1 MGIPSSHSSLKC
13 PQYRGFGSYGSGS
26 TGVGGAAQVVCISEE
41 KSAAEG
47 ADIVR
52 VDCTSLEGSSVKKA
66 ETRCGST
73 AGGGD
78 LSVAVD
84 CTSCEGSS
92 AGRRMMGAAGGF
104 STKPPFA
111 CGEQAG
117 GSCDTHS
124 VFDVKLIESSKMER
138 KQSGPGG
145 AMRNSNMVRRVVRA
159 RRRQYRARHMRNC
172 RGVYAWKVATPEVMR
187 HMVALVQCVSVLA
200 DVPLCRRSSLHIRAD
215 LRSKLAEALASGE
228 KEKAFAKQC
237 GFSSKPRAD
246 DPRAMMQAFPN
257 AQDIAYDCEPVAS
270 GINASLWR
278 FWHARHCSRCTQE
291 AVHDACYFKPLHHFL
306 KTGFELPVKRG
317 FDIYAAQP
325 TRVAYV
331 DKWREEEARCKRAFK
346 KWEDDSSGLMSPV
359 VSSVPRLVFPL
370 LPVVRAKDAWRHRRT
385 GEDYKVRL
393 CVDFKNGG
401 FNDMLEEWPFRYWGL
416 ESVAETVS
424 SGDWLAS
431 IDISRFYLRLPAGKQ
446 LRSAQWFQ
454 DPESFAGDT
463 HANER
468 ISEAK
473 RRFRQ
478 LRSVAFGLKSAPAF
492 ASAVSAEAKRIL
504 ESFGISVAGVYID
517 DFLIRAASK
526 EECAAS
532 LRKATAIL
540 TALGIPPNDKTQGPC
555 APGEGIT
562 FLGVRIRTDTC
573 SMSVTAEHRR
583 YSVAR
588 VEQVL
593 RRGEVSLKELESIAG
608 ILSWIA
614 HVYVPGRPRRDA
626 LFASMGRMKKKGQ
639 HKMVIRGELKRQL
652 LWWLNAM
659 RGDKIPS
666 STHFWDKQPEVPLMV
681 SDASGEDGWGACVQ
695 GLHIVGAWPEEWK
708 QSAGEGAPGMLFKE
722 LVPIVVSVLLIA
734 PFCEG
739 KVIAAATDNAGVA
752 FVLNAMSCRCPW
764 SLALLRPL
772 ADTLAKYRLGLV
784 AGHAHRAHNTHADDL
799 SHALPQAVWKKL
811 RVVAKSARQ
820 GLQFV
825 VHDMQFHEA
834 FTASMSFPRASSV
847 GATGAL

>member
-1 MGIPSSHSSLKC
+1 MGIPSGHSS
-13 PQYRGFGSYGSGS
+13 QNYSQESEFGSNGSD
-26 TGVGGAAQVVCISEE
+26 TAGVGGVARVVCISEE
-41 KSAAEG
+41 KSAAG
-47 ADIVR
+47 MVDKVVA
-52 VDCTSLEGSSVKKA
+52 DCTSWEGSSAGKA
-66 ETRCGST
+66 EFIVNRS
-73 AGGGD
+73 AGGGEV
-78 LSVAVD
+78 LTAVD
-84 CTSCEGSS
+84 CTLSEGSS
-92 AGRRMMGAAGGF
+92 TGRRMMGAKGDTREESF
-104 STKPPFA
+104 FVS
-111 CGEQAG
+111 GEQAG
-117 GSCDTHS
+117 GSCDTHC
-124 VFDVKLIESSKMER
+124 VFDVKLVKSGLKER
-138 KQSGPGG
+138 EASGPGG
-145 AMRNSNMVRRVVRA
+145 KMRNSMMVRKVVRA
-159 RRRQYRARHMRNC
+159 RRRQYKARHMRGC
-172 RGVYAWKVATPEVMR
+172 RGVYAWKTATPEVMR
-187 HMVALVQCVSVLA
+187 HLLALVQCVSVLA
-200 DVPLCRRSSLHIRAD
+200 DVPLCRRSSLHVRSE
-215 LRSKLAEALASGE
+215 LRSKLAAALASGE

-237 GFSSKPRAD
+237 GFSGKPRAN

-257 AQDIAYDCEPVAS
+257 VQDIDYDRQPVES

-291 AVHDACYFKPLHHFL
+291 AVHDTCYFKPLWHFL
-306 KTGFELPVKRG
+306 NTGFELPVRRG
-317 FDIYAAQP
+317 FDIYSAQP

-370 LPVVRAKDAWRHRRT
+370 LPVVRSKDAWRHRQT

-424 SGDWLAS
+424 RGDWLAS

-454 DPESFAGDT
+454 DPQSFAGDT
-463 HANER
+463 NANER
-468 ISEAK
+468 ISAAT

-492 ASAVSAEAKRIL
+492 ASAVSAEAKKIL
-504 ESFGISVAGVYID
+504 ESFGISMAGVYID
-517 DFLIRAASK
+517 DFLIRAASE
-526 EECAAS
+526 EECAAA

-540 TALGIPPNDKTQGPC
+540 TALGIPPNEKTQGPC
-555 APGEGIT
+555 APEEGIT
-562 FLGVRIRTDTC
+562 FLGVKIKTDTC
-573 SMSVTAEHRR
+573 SMSVTTEHRR

-588 VEQVL
+588 VQQVL
-593 RRGEVSLKELESIAG
+593 KRGEVSLKELESIAG

-626 LFASMGRMKKKGQ
+626 LFTAMGRMKKKGLK
-639 HKMVIRGELKRQL
+639 KMMIRGELKRQL
-652 LWWLNAM
+652 LWWLHAM
-659 RGDKIPS
+659 QGDKVPS

-695 GLHIVGAWPEEWK
+695 GMHIVGAWPEEWK

-734 PFCEG
+734 PFCKG

-784 AGHAHRAHNTHADDL
+784 AGHAHRNHNTHADDL
-799 SHALPQAVWKKL
+799 SHALPQAVWRRL
-811 RVVAKSARQ
+811 RVRAKSERH
-820 GLQFV
+820 GLQFA
-825 VHDMQFHEA
+825 VHDMEFHEA
-834 FTASMSFPRASSV
+834 FTASMSFPRASSAGV
-847 GATGAL
+847 TSAP

>member
-1 MGIPSSHSSLKC
+1 
-13 PQYRGFGSYGSGS
+13 
-26 TGVGGAAQVVCISEE
+26 
-41 KSAAEG
+41 
-47 ADIVR
+47 
-52 VDCTSLEGSSVKKA
+52 
-66 ETRCGST
+66 
-73 AGGGD
+73 
-78 LSVAVD
+78 
-84 CTSCEGSS
+84 
-92 AGRRMMGAAGGF
+92 MGAKGDTREESF
-104 STKPPFA
+104 FVS
-111 CGEQAG
+111 GEQAG
-117 GSCDTHS
+117 GSCDTHC
-124 VFDVKLIESSKMER
+124 VFDVKLVKSGLKER
-138 KQSGPGG
+138 EASGPGG
-145 AMRNSNMVRRVVRA
+145 KMRNSMMVRKVVRA
-159 RRRQYRARHMRNC
+159 RRRQYKARHMRGC
-172 RGVYAWKVATPEVMR
+172 RGVYAWKTATPEVMR
-187 HMVALVQCVSVLA
+187 HLLALVQCVSVLA
-200 DVPLCRRSSLHIRAD
+200 DVPLCRRSSLHVRSE
-215 LRSKLAEALASGE
+215 LRSKLAAALASGE

-237 GFSSKPRAD
+237 GFSGKPRAN

-257 AQDIAYDCEPVAS
+257 VQDIDYDRQPVES

-291 AVHDACYFKPLHHFL
+291 AVHDTCYFKPLWHFL
-306 KTGFELPVKRG
+306 NTGFELPVRRG
-317 FDIYAAQP
+317 FDIYSAQP

-370 LPVVRAKDAWRHRRT
+370 LPVVRSKDAWRHRQT

-424 SGDWLAS
+424 RGDWLAS

-446 LRSAQWFQ
+446 LRSVQWFQ
-454 DPESFAGDT
+454 DPQSFAGDT
-463 HANER
+463 NANER
-468 ISEAK
+468 ISAAT

-492 ASAVSAEAKRIL
+492 ASAVSAEAKKIL

-517 DFLIRAASK
+517 DFLIRAASE
-526 EECAAS
+526 EECAAA

-540 TALGIPPNDKTQGPC
+540 TALGIPPNEKTQGPC
-555 APGEGIT
+555 APEEGIT
-562 FLGVRIRTDTC
+562 FLGVKIKTDTC
-573 SMSVTAEHRR
+573 SMSVTKEHRR

-588 VEQVL
+588 VQQVL
-593 RRGEVSLKELESIAG
+593 KRGEVSLKELESIAG

-626 LFASMGRMKKKGQ
+626 LFTAMGRMKKKGLK
-639 HKMVIRGELKRQL
+639 KMMIRGELKRQL
-652 LWWLNAM
+652 LWWLHAM
-659 RGDKIPS
+659 QGDKVPS

-695 GLHIVGAWPEEWK
+695 GMHIVGAWPEEWK

-734 PFCEG
+734 PFCKG

-784 AGHAHRAHNTHADDL
+784 AGHAHRNHNTHADDL
-799 SHALPQAVWKKL
+799 SHALPQAVWRRL
-811 RVVAKSARQ
+811 RVRAKSERH
-820 GLQFV
+820 GLQFA
-825 VHDMQFHEA
+825 VHDMEFHEA
-834 FTASMSFPRASSV
+834 FTASMSFPRASSA
-847 GATGAL
+847 GATSAL